1 MIPDEATLTSRGH
14 GGNLHQMH
22 KNWRKS
28 LLTSEHMLH
37 ARDMKIMLIEVSN
50 TSLMFNKIMEKIRML
65 SMGST
70 TIHPDSHG
78 DGIP

>member
-1 MIPDEATLTSRGH
+1 
-14 GGNLHQMH
+14 MH
-22 KNWRKS
+22 VNMRKS
-28 LLTSEHMLH
+28 LLTFEHMLH
-37 ARDMKIMLIEVSN
+37 ERDMKIMLIEVSN
-50 TSLMFNKIMEKIRML
+50 SSLMFRKIMEEIRVL